1 VSWQLSSFLLL
12 ALALLAGFAWYERSH
27 PSSRVLALVGTLA
40 ALAVLGRIAFA
51 AIPNVKPTT
60 DIVLLAGYVFGGAPG
75 FAVGAV
81 TALVSNLFFTQGPWT
96 PWQMGAW
103 GAIGVFGALLASLS
117 RGRLGRVPLALACGL
132 AGLAFGVV
140 VNFGSVVTVGDQ
152 DVWGRF
158 AAYQAGSLP
167 WDLAHATGNVV
178 FCLAFGPALVR
189 TLRRFR
195 TRFEFAW
202 APAGVAIASASPGLP
217 ADPADPAGPPARP
230 GRAAAARP
238 TGAAPLLLAAL
249 ALLAASTAIAVA
261 APGDARAAST
271 PIAYLERVQNRDGG
285 FGAAPGQSSVDLF
298 TGWVALGLA
307 AQGRNPQDVRR
318 GGTSLLDYTSTRA
331 RNLARADAPETV
343 GDLERTIMVVA
354 AAGRSPRAFAGQDLV
369 AGLRRRF
376 DADGSVLRQ
385 TNLTAFG
392 VLALR
397 SARVPARD
405 AQIGSAADWL
415 ARQQNRDGGWGF
427 ATKGG
432 GSDVDDTA
440 AVVQA
445 LVAAGRRTAP
455 PTRKGLAFLR
465 ANQNP
470 DGGLPLLPGQGSNAM
485 STGWAVQAFL
495 AAGVRPE
502 RVRRRGARSPVAYL
516 RSLIGPSGV
525 VQFSRT
531 SRQTPVWS
539 TGTAAIALAGRS
551 FPLTPARRGAASASD
566 PADGEDDGGGPS
578 AAVIVPVAAA
588 IGIVGGAA
596 ALLLRRR

>member
-1 VSWQLSSFLLL
+1 MSWQLSSFLLL

-60 DIVLLAGYVFGGAPG
+60 DIVLLSGYVFGGAPG

-103 GAIGVFGALLASLS
+103 GAVGVFGAVLASLS

-132 AGLAFGVV
+132 AGLFFGVV
-140 VNFGSVVTVGDQ
+140 VNFGSVVTVGGEDI
-152 DVWGRF
+152 WGRY
-158 AAYQAGSLP
+158 AVYQVGSLP
-167 WDLAHATGNVV
+167 WDVAHAVGNVV
-178 FCLAFGPALVR
+178 FFLVFGPALVR

-195 TRFEFAW
+195 TRFEFSW
-202 APAGVAIASASPGLP
+202 SAPAANGP
-217 ADPADPAGPPARP
+217 AAAGPPAGP
-230 GRAAAARP
+230 AARP
-238 TGAAPLLLAAL
+238 GGPVAARPAVTPLLLTAV

-261 APGDARAAST
+261 APGEARAAST
-271 PIAYLERVQNRDGG
+271 PVSYLERAQNKDGG

-318 GGTSLLDYTSTRA
+318 GGTSLLDYTRARA
-331 RNLARADAPETV
+331 RNLVRADAPETV

-385 TNLTAFG
+385 TNLTAFA

-405 AQIGSAADWL
+405 PQIARAADWL
-415 ARQQNRDGGWGF
+415 ARQQNRDGGWSF

-432 GSDVDDTA
+432 GSDVDDA
-440 AVVQA
+440 GGVIQA
-445 LVAAGRRTAP
+445 LVAAGRRDAP
-455 PTRKGLAFLR
+455 AVRRGLAFLR

-470 DGGLPLLPGQGSNAM
+470 DGGFPLLPGQTSNAM
-485 STGWAVQAFL
+485 STGWATQAFI

-502 RVRRRGARSPVAYL
+502 RVRRGGARSPVAYL

-566 PADGEDDGGGPS
+566 PADGGDDDGGPS

-588 IGIVGGAA
+588 IGIAGGAA

>member
-1 VSWQLSSFLLL
+1 MSWQLASFLML

-103 GAIGVFGALLASLS
+103 GAIGVFGALLARIS
-117 RGRLGRVPLALACGL
+117 GGNLGRVPLALACGVSAL
-132 AGLAFGVV
+132 GFGVV
-140 VNFGSVVTVGDQ
+140 VNFGSVVTVGGE
-152 DVWGRF
+152 DVWGRY
-158 AAYQAGSLP
+158 ALYQTGSLP
-167 WDLAHATGNVV
+167 WDLAHAVGNVV
-178 FCLAFGPALVR
+178 FFLAFGPALIR
-189 TLRRFR
+189 TLQRFR
-195 TRFEFAW
+195 TRFEFTWSA
-202 APAGVAIASASPGLP
+202 AGTPG
-217 ADPADPAGPPARP
+217 DPPAAGTGGPVATRP
-230 GRAAAARP
+230 AI
-238 TGAAPLLLAAL
+238 TPLLLTAL
-249 ALLAASTAIAVA
+249 TLLAASTALAVA
-261 APGDARAAST
+261 VPTEARAAST
-271 PIAYLERVQNRDGG
+271 PVTYLERAQNKDGG

-318 GGTSLLDYTSTRA
+318 GGTSLLDYTRA
-331 RNLARADAPETV
+331 RAKRLAAADAPETV

-397 SARVPARD
+397 AARVPARD
-405 AQIGSAADWL
+405 AQIARAADWL
-415 ARQQNRDGGWGF
+415 ARQQNRDGGWSF

-432 GSDVDDTA
+432 GSDIDDA
-440 AVVQA
+440 AGVVQA
-445 LVAAGRRTAP
+445 LVAAGRRGAP
-455 PTRKGLAFLR
+455 AVRKGLAFLR

-470 DGGLPLLPGQGSNAM
+470 DGGFPLLPGQDSNAM
-485 STGWAVQAFL
+485 STGWASQAFI
-495 AAGVRPE
+495 AAGVRPDG
-502 RVRRRGARSPVAYL
+502 VRRGSARSPIAYL

-531 SRQTPVWS
+531 SRQTPVWT

-551 FPLTPARRGAASASD
+551 FPLTPARRGASSSA
-566 PADGEDDGGGPS
+566 PAEEDDGGPS
-578 AAVIVPVAAA
+578 ATVIVPVAAA
-588 IGIVGGAA
+588 IGLAGGAA